1 MYRYIL
7 DNYLFTSC
15 LYFLNFD
22 IFYIDWKFSGMC
34 QFQYIYYSLVIKS
47 IIIIKWKIFV
57 NIFLGFYTMYNS
69 SKG

>member
-34 QFQYIYYSLVIKS
+34 QFQYIYYSLVIKKYHYHKMKNFCEH
-47 IIIIKWKIFV
+47 I
-57 NIFLGFYTMYNS
+57 LGLLYNV
-69 SKG
+69 

>member
-22 IFYIDWKFSGMC
+22 IFLYRLEIFRNVSISIYLLFSG
-34 QFQYIYYSLVIKS
+34 YKKVSLS
-47 IIIIKWKIFV
+47 
-57 NIFLGFYTMYNS
+57 
-69 SKG
+69 

>member
-7 DNYLFTSC
+7 DNYLFAS

-22 IFYIDWKFSGMC
+22 IFYRLEIFRNVSISKYLLFSG
-34 QFQYIYYSLVIKS
+34 YKKRIIVIKR
-47 IIIIKWKIFV
+47 KIFV